1 MTEESNLT
9 AEVRSRVNAIRN
21 SLPQSIDVAAL
32 GVKSKAPYQLLCTR
46 EAVIWRTE
54 ELARNACDA
63 LERDDFA
70 AAAIM
75 TRAVTENA
83 AMTWSLMELLE
94 NRSKYDAEQLNK
106 LLMRR
111 LAGSALWPESPKPVH
126 VLDLLRKIDKRIPG
140 VMASYDRLSEFVHP
154 NWSGV
159 AGLFSKIDKENFIT
173 YFGRGLRNS
182 DGSRDM
188 IANAL
193 LGSLGTFEYA
203 YNRISDLMP
212 TFVAELESLWS
223 DKREQ

>member
-1 MTEESNLT
+1 MTDESNLV
-9 AEVRSRVNAIRN
+9 AEARARVDLIREN
-21 SLPQSIDVAAL
+21 LPRSIDVAAL
-32 GVKSKAPYQLLCTR
+32 GVKSKAPYQLLTTR

-54 ELARNACDA
+54 ELARNACEA

-94 NRSKYDAEQLNK
+94 NRSKYDPERLNE
-106 LLMRR
+106 LLMQM
-111 LAGSALWPESPKPVH
+111 LAGSRLWPESPKPVH
-126 VLDLLRKIDKRIPG
+126 VNDLLRSIDKKMPG
-140 VMASYDRLSEFVHP
+140 VMASYDRLSEFAHP

-159 AGLFSKIDKENFIT
+159 AGLYSKIDKENFIT
-173 YFGRGLRNS
+173 YFGRGLR
-182 DGSRDM
+182 DTGGSRDM

-203 YNRISDLMP
+203 YNRITDLM
-212 TFVAELESLWS
+212 FAFIGELESLES
-223 DKREQ
+223 DKGEG